1 MCFKKLLF
9 LKEINAQITQ
19 LKEIIPVKLAEVID
33 ELVEERGLDKE
44 ILSDIVSEG
53 LLAAYQ
59 KRYPDLDIR
68 VVYERKTGELLIEIQ
83 KEVVATVEDDDTQ
96 ISLRKVKSLG
106 LPQEIGQRVY
116 VPFDG
121 KIGRI
126 EILRAKQVISSK
138 IRTIESAA
146 VYNEFKDK
154 EGSIVLGTIHKCE
167 RDGYVVKVQETLA
180 FLPKSLTIPT
190 DKCVVGYTIRALLK
204 EVLQEPRNDNQL
216 ILDRVSDK
224 FLQRLFELEIPEVF
238 EKLVEI
244 KKIVRSPGYKS
255 KVIVM
260 SHDKNIDPVGTCVG
274 VGGAR
279 IKPILKELG
288 GEKIDIIS
296 ASDSIEQLI
305 KDALKPAEINR
316 VQVTD
321 DQNASVWLNDDQ
333 RSLAIG
339 KMGQNISLASRL
351 AGINIHL
358 VKNEISQSKSERYD
372 DDIEGFEL
380 D

>member
-1 MCFKKLLF
+1 M
-9 LKEINAQITQ
+9 
-19 LKEIIPVKLAEVID
+19 KLAEVID

>member
-1 MCFKKLLF
+1 M
-9 LKEINAQITQ
+9 
-19 LKEIIPVKLAEVID
+19 KLAEVID
-33 ELVEERGLDKE
+33 ELVEERGLEKE
-44 ILSDIVSEG
+44 ILSDIVCEG

-59 KRYPDLDIR
+59 KRYPYLTLR
-68 VVYERKTGELLIEIQ
+68 VAYEKKTGDVNIEVEKDI
-83 KEVVATVEDDDTQ
+83 VATVEDDEFE
-96 ISLRKVKSLG
+96 ISLRKAKSLG
-106 LPQEIGQRVY
+106 INKEVGEKVFLPFE
-116 VPFDG
+116 G

-126 EILRAKQVISSK
+126 EILRAKQVIASK

-146 VYNEFKDK
+146 VYNEFKEK

-167 RDGYVVKVQETLA
+167 RDGYVVKIQETTA

-204 EVLQEPRNDNQL
+204 EVLPEPRNDNQL

-244 KKIVRSPGYKS
+244 KKIVRAPGYKS
-255 KVIVM
+255 KVVVM

-288 GEKIDIIS
+288 GEKIDIIAS
-296 ASDSIEQLI
+296 SDSIEQLI

-316 VQVTD
+316 VQIID
-321 DQNASVWLNDDQ
+321 EQNVNVWLDDDQ

-339 KMGQNISLASRL
+339 KMGQNIGLASRL
-351 AGINIHL
+351 VGLNIHL
-358 VKNEISQSKSERYD
+358 VKNETSRSLEDRYND
-372 DDIEGFEL
+372 EIEGL
-380 D
+380 DLD